1 MACKKIRHALF
12 FKGKHLTGWD
22 AFLLYLSND
31 TFEIARMERKKQIK
45 VFNSF
50 QELEADELKR
60 GINMSLQEHFETFFK
75 MREFH
80 NLFFSEEKIDKTIN
94 DSSKK
99 RIIISKPEWI

>member
-1 MACKKIRHALF
+1 MACKKVRPALF
-12 FKGKHLTGWD
+12 YKEKHLTGWD

-60 GINMSLQEHFETFFK
+60 GINMSLQERFETFFK

-99 RIIISKPEWI
+99 RIIISKPGWI